1 MSKLGAIVVG
11 TTAKDVLHNV
21 EMVKEFTPAEME
33 QPYGCVVEVP
43 LKAKTQRWGLEV
55 LVAHTLAYTGKVL
68 FRQGDP
74 TYKGVMQYHVNKDE
88 TFYLF
93 SGEAILRWDKG
104 DGKIS
109 TQRIGAGRS
118 FHVPRG
124 ARHSVIA
131 LTDCV
136 FFEVS
141 TPHFEDRV
149 NVEEQ
154 YT

>member
-1 MSKLGAIVVG
+1 MSLNAPICTIVP
-11 TTAKDVLHNV
+11 
-21 EMVKEFTPAEME
+21 EFTPADSN
-33 QPYGCVVEVP
+33 QPFGPVTEVP
-43 LKAKTQRWGLEV
+43 LRAKAQRWGLEV
-55 LVAHTLAYTGKVL
+55 LIGHTAAYTGKVL

-74 TYKGVMQYHVNKDE
+74 TYAGVMQYHVNKDE

-93 SGEAILRWDKG
+93 SGECLLRWDPG
-104 DGKIS
+104 DG
-109 TQRIGAGRS
+109 TVQTERIGPGRS

-124 ARHSVIA
+124 ARHSIVA

-149 NVEEQ
+149 NVEGE
-154 YT
+154 YE